1 MEATLISYRAKDLSK
16 TEASKLSK
24 GLLGYKD
31 KSNRGRYTYNRM
43 GLIKTIKCIIVSKST
58 FIVPRKN
65 TKDILSYIKTR
76 NGNVSSWDI
85 IIPDKYFK
93 KSEQRATQLLQK
105 RQKWFKNESIDKCPL
120 IGYKP

>member
-1 MEATLISYRAKDLSK
+1 MEATLISYSAKDLSK

-31 KSNRGRYTYNRM
+31 RSNKGRYTYNRM
-43 GLIKTIKCIIVSKST
+43 GLIKTIKGIIVSKST

-65 TKDILSYIKTR
+65 TKEVISYIKAR
-76 NGNVSSWDI
+76 NGMSFSWDI

-93 KSEQRATQLLQK
+93 K
-105 RQKWFKNESIDKCPL
+105 
-120 IGYKP
+120 

>member
-1 MEATLISYRAKDLSK
+1 MEATLISYSAKDLSK

-31 KSNRGRYTYNRM
+31 KSNRGRYTYNRI
-43 GLIKTIKCIIVSKST
+43 GLIKTIKGIIVSKST

-65 TKDILSYIKTR
+65 TKDVLSYIKSR
-76 NGNVSSWDI
+76 NGKVSSWDI

-93 KSEQRATQLLQK
+93 KSEQRATQRLQK
-105 RQKWFKNESIDKCPL
+105 ETKVV
-120 IGYKP
+120 

>member
-43 GLIKTIKCIIVSKST
+43 GLIKTIKCIIVSKS
-58 FIVPRKN
+58 IIYRAAKN

-93 KSEQRATQLLQK
+93 KERTTCHTASSKETK
-105 RQKWFKNESIDKCPL
+105 VV
-120 IGYKP
+120 

>member
-58 FIVPRKN
+58 FIVPRK
-65 TKDILSYIKTR
+65 
-76 NGNVSSWDI
+76 
-85 IIPDKYFK
+85 IPKISF
-93 KSEQRATQLLQK
+93 RTLK
-105 RQKWFKNESIDKCPL
+105 RGMVMYLPGI
-120 IGYKP
+120 

>member
-1 MEATLISYRAKDLSK
+1 MEATLISYSAKDLSK

-31 KSNRGRYTYNRM
+31 KSNKGRYTYNRM
-43 GLIKTIKCIIVSKST
+43 GLIKTIKGIIVSKST

-65 TKDILSYIKTR
+65 TKEAISYIKAR
-76 NGNVSSWDI
+76 NGMAFSWDI

-93 KSEQRATQLLQK
+93 K
-105 RQKWFKNESIDKCPL
+105 
-120 IGYKP
+120 